1 MGRNISRRQSCPCL
15 VCLQDMSNAEA
26 KLPAVLEQKLL
37 MVQSYWDNLST
48 PQRQQLLIIDVKTL
62 ERWAYEV
69 EEQADRQ
76 PGMTLQKATA
86 RSRAPNLI
94 SLLLDGLN
102 RLVRQRPG
110 PGWKVWRWP
119 RDEPRFANQPQFRK
133 VHDTRL
139 ALDFALNSLLN
150 PFRLPFS

>member
-1 MGRNISRRQSCPCL
+1 
-15 VCLQDMSNAEA
+15 MSNAEA

-86 RSRAPNLI
+86 
-94 SLLLDGLN
+94 
-102 RLVRQRPG
+102 
-110 PGWKVWRWP
+110 
-119 RDEPRFANQPQFRK
+119 
-133 VHDTRL
+133 
-139 ALDFALNSLLN
+139 
-150 PFRLPFS
+150 

>member
-1 MGRNISRRQSCPCL
+1 
-15 VCLQDMSNAEA
+15 MSNAEA

-76 PGMTLQKATA
+76 PGKL
-86 RSRAPNLI
+86 
-94 SLLLDGLN
+94 
-102 RLVRQRPG
+102 
-110 PGWKVWRWP
+110 
-119 RDEPRFANQPQFRK
+119 
-133 VHDTRL
+133 HC
-139 ALDFALNSLLN
+139 
-150 PFRLPFS
+150 